1 MSPASRSL
9 QPSQGSYLTPAFER
23 ATVADA
29 MHVGIVTCPPDAPLA
44 TVARTMATHHVHCVA
59 VLGVRVD
66 DGEHLVWGTISD
78 LDLARGAWSSE
89 EPDAGTMAATPAMSV
104 EATAPLADAVG
115 LMLEHGVTHLV
126 VTDADARP
134 IGVLSTLD
142 IAGIVAWGRA

>member
-1 MSPASRSL
+1 MSPAPRSL
-9 QPSQGSYLTPAFER
+9 QPSEGSYLTPAFER

-59 VLGVRVD
+59 VLGVRVE

-78 LDLARGAWSSE
+78 LDLARAAWGGE
-89 EPDAGTMAATPAMSV
+89 EPDAGTMAATPAVSV

-115 LMLEHGVTHLV
+115 LMFEHGVTHLV

-142 IAGIVAWGRA
+142 VAGVVAWGRA